1 MSAELDIYIENI
13 NQILSREND
22 GPVFKRIELDIL
34 ADEFLPFSSSLSD
47 TDFLKF
53 TARYSAALESLE
65 QQINN

>member
-13 NQILSREND
+13 NQILDRQND

-34 ADEFLPFSSSLSD
+34 AGRFLSFSPSLSD

-53 TARYSAALESLE
+53 TTRYSAALESLD